1 MSHRAATAALPLVL
15 IAACAAAFLRTEQ
28 LKLHHSPVGH
38 PHIRQAISPGCGDP
52 GCRPVAHMR
61 FTLRQAQALTL
72 AMVRPDGTLV
82 RTLVSHRS
90 YPKTLVRVT
99 WDGTTGGGA
108 RARDGRYALRVT
120 LADGRNVTIPDA
132 VVVDTVPP
140 DVTIGSVRH
149 GPSAL
154 TIRFSRSKGT
164 GRTLLVVSRGGAVVL
179 QKRVRPHVCRLRYD
193 ALAPGRYSAMLVAVD
208 RAGNRTPDPPTF
220 PVTIR

>member
-90 YPKTLVRVT
+90 
-99 WDGTTGGGA
+99 
-108 RARDGRYALRVT
+108 
-120 LADGRNVTIPDA
+120 
-132 VVVDTVPP
+132 
-140 DVTIGSVRH
+140 
-149 GPSAL
+149 
-154 TIRFSRSKGT
+154 
-164 GRTLLVVSRGGAVVL
+164 
-179 QKRVRPHVCRLRYD
+179 
-193 ALAPGRYSAMLVAVD
+193 
-208 RAGNRTPDPPTF
+208 
-220 PVTIR
+220 